1 MSHGTGNIH
10 FKKSRR
16 RKKRLPSNKAREEGR
31 GRGVKGRPCQ
41 ATLDSDRLQA
51 LPGTM
56 GDHRTRNS
64 YTALP
69 LPSAAPWNKDLTLSR
84 LLMLNMKLTQ
94 TPHRNRG
101 LGQHRGKSPS
111 PGPTP
116 NPPRK
121 SSQIRFT
128 FTASL
133 MPTMTQRVFPA
144 PQTLFNCSLINL
156 FYLRQRLTEE
166 KRLGIADKMPT
177 KTHSHL
183 ILVSQP
189 MSM

>member
-10 FKKSRR
+10 FKKSRG
-16 RKKRLPSNKAREEGR
+16 RKKRLPSNKAREGR

-41 ATLDSDRLQA
+41 ATLDPDRLQA

-56 GDHRTRNS
+56 GGHRMRNS
-64 YTALP
+64 YTVLAF
-69 LPSAAPWNKDLTLSR
+69 PSAAPWNKDLTLSR
-84 LLMLNMKLTQ
+84 LLTLHMKLTQ
-94 TPHRNRG
+94 TPHRNRE
-101 LGQHRGKSPS
+101 LGQHWSKSQS

-133 MPTMTQRVFPA
+133 TPTMTQRVFPA

-156 FYLRQRLTEE
+156 FYSRQRLTEE
-166 KRLGIADKMPT
+166 KRLGSADKMPT